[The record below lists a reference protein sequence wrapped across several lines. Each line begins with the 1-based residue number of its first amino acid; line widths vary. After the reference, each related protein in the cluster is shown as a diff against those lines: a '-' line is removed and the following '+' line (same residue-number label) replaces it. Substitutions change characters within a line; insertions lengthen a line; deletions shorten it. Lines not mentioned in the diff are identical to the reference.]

1 VRDNKTRAGCAKQ
14 LNSRLCYCGTDND
27 ISLNVSAL
35 VPGSSGLP
43 QSFVKLS
50 RAVIACKAGTSRSQA
65 HSRGSSSQDQC

>member
-14 LNSRLCYCGTDND
+14 LDSRLCYYGANSD

-35 VPGSSGLP
+35 APRSSGLS

-50 RAVIACKAGTSRSQA
+50 KAVIAHKAGTSRS
-65 HSRGSSSQDQC
+65 